1 MLKRGLGKQKL
12 RMKELWQTG
21 QVNSIMSGDLAG
33 SVLVADSHD
42 SAGYI
47 SKMQKNAKT
56 IELKLLSKFPAQNWV
71 FKICLEAYR

>member
-21 QVNSIMSGDLAG
+21 QVNSIMAGDLTG
-33 SVLVADSHD
+33 SVLVADSYD

-47 SKMQKNAKT
+47 SKMQKKA
-56 IELKLLSKFPAQNWV
+56 KLLN
-71 FKICLEAYR
+71 